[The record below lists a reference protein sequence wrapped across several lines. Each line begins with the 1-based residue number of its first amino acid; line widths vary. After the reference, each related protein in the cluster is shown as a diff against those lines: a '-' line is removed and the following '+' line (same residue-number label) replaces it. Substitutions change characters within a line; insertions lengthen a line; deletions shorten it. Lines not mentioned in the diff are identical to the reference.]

1 MIDLA
6 RMEVEFPDLHCA
18 AVQCT
23 LCTVQ
28 VVGRS
33 EPRQRVFIPAELSEP
48 APLQVTFLAR
58 TGLHSLCR

>member
-6 RMEVEFPDLHCA
+6 RMEVELA
-18 AVQCT
+18 LTCT
-23 LCTVQ
+23 ALLCTTVQ

-48 APLQVTFLAR
+48 APLQVTVLAR
-58 TGLHSLCR
+58 TGLYPSLCR